1 MKIKHLFGALLAMA
15 AIAACEQP
23 QPEVTP
29 ALDLNKTAA
38 TVTADGGAVEFEVT
52 ANVDWTADADQD
64 WVSVDPQTGN
74 GNAKVKATVTP
85 NETESARTA
94 KVTVKADKLT
104 KTLTI
109 TQSGK
114 AATEDPGTGDEPTP
128 GVSWGLMG
136 CFVDNLWSTDIP
148 MTQEG
153 EWAVAKGAQFTE
165 LTFKIRGNAS
175 WDDATNIGYAPG
187 TAKGYVNGKLSV
199 VTAEYAKAN
208 LGGDS
213 ADIKLD
219 GEAGTYDVYFSFEKL
234 EVYVMEQGSKPGE
247 KDPIV
252 PSEPKEVTYTIAGTL
267 NGINWNNAS
276 AEGLMTK
283 EGAYHVA
290 KNVPFVTA
298 ATLYGGA
305 DQIEFKVCET
315 GTWDAFGVP
324 ADAPVQSANT
334 EIAVVMGGGN
344 ICVSAA
350 EGAYDVYLD
359 AENGKV
365 WVMAPGYKPGETP
378 AAPVEPVTE
387 GVIWE
392 NDGTAGAS
400 SWSAAVYRFSIE
412 GGDSQN
418 ECVAELP
425 AAIWAG
431 LKVAP
436 FSVNFTPTPGAEW
449 WQIRVTDGWWST
461 GDMSGDSDITMHTSG
476 LIDNGD
482 GSYTFQVDLTADP
495 AMVEAIDTKHL
506 LFAGDAF
513 TINKIYFGAP
523 EAPAQPETPV
533 QPEYSIDGK
542 QWMAEM
548 DGMPVLFD
556 FGLTEEGM
564 LVIALPT
571 MDETGFGLYMAGLYE
586 IAPADAT
593 SGTVIFTQYDWE
605 WDEFAEP
612 FDIPYTELGA
622 TSVKAVC
629 EAMFGITDPVTFTL
643 VENPYEIQFETSG
656 GGASGEVANGEYWF
670 IEPTTQKVMTPLG
683 ETYTYGRPAAADAVN
698 GASTAANAFTLLYN
712 PDWSCYTIQDSY
724 GRYLYQGMMEDGY
737 TPYRTISLATELPS
751 ADDENYAF
759 YMWTVYNNGDGTYDI
774 YNCASYYS
782 ITYSPAYNNWE
793 IYDPYESDFENLFPS
808 LVKAE

>member
-1 MKIKHLFGALLAMA
+1 MYICYSDSPENSILIYTIMKIKHLLCGLLAMA
-15 AIAACEQP
+15 ALASCKQDEP
-23 QPEVTP
+23 VVTP
-29 ALDLNKTAA
+29 ELDLNKTAA
-38 TVTADGGAVEFEVT
+38 TVAAEGGAVEFEVT
-52 ANVDWTADADQD
+52 SNVDWTADADQD

-85 NETESARTA
+85 NEAEDARTA
-94 KVTVKADKLT
+94 TITVKADKLT
-104 KTLTI
+104 KTLKI

-114 AATEDPGTGDEPTP
+114 KADEPVVPPTP
-128 GVSWGLMG
+128 DVTWGLMG
-136 CFVDNLWSTDIP
+136 CFVDNLWSTDVP

-199 VTAEYAKAN
+199 VTAEYSKAN

-219 GEAGTYDVYFSFEKL
+219 GEPGTYDVYFSFENL
-234 EVYVMEQGSKPGE
+234 EVYVMEEGSKPGE
-247 KDPIV
+247 KDPVI

-315 GTWDAFGVP
+315 GTWDAFGVAAGTP
-324 ADAPVQSANT
+324 AQSANT
-334 EIAVVMGGGN
+334 EIPVQMGGDN
-344 ICVSAA
+344 ICVAA
-350 EGAYDVYLD
+350 EEGAYDVYLD

-365 WVMAPGYKPGETP
+365 WVMAPGYQPG
-378 AAPVEPVTE
+378 
-387 GVIWE
+387 
-392 NDGTAGAS
+392 
-400 SWSAAVYRFSIE
+400 
-412 GGDSQN
+412 
-418 ECVAELP
+418 
-425 AAIWAG
+425 
-431 LKVAP
+431 
-436 FSVNFTPTPGAEW
+436 
-449 WQIRVTDGWWST
+449 
-461 GDMSGDSDITMHTSG
+461 
-476 LIDNGD
+476 
-482 GSYTFQVDLTADP
+482 
-495 AMVEAIDTKHL
+495 
-506 LFAGDAF
+506 
-513 TINKIYFGAP
+513 
-523 EAPAQPETPV
+523 EAPA

-556 FGLTEEGM
+556 FGLAEEGM
-564 LVIALPT
+564 LVVALPT

-586 IAPADAT
+586 VAATDAT
-593 SGTVIFTQYDWE
+593 SGTVVFTQYDWE
-605 WDEFAEP
+605 WDEFMEP
-612 FDIPYTELGA
+612 IEIPYSDLGA
-622 TSVKAVC
+622 TTVKAVC
-629 EAMFGITDPVTFTL
+629 EAMFGISEPVTFTL

-724 GRYLYQGMMEDGY
+724 GRYLYQGMMEDGD
-737 TPYRTISLATELPS
+737 TPYRTISVSDELPA
-751 ADDENYAF
+751 ADDENLAF

-808 LVKAE
+808 LVKADNPIE

>member
-1 MKIKHLFGALLAMA
+1 MKIKHFLGGLLAMA

-23 QPEVTP
+23 QEEVTP

-74 GNAKVKATVTP
+74 GNAKVKATVAP

-94 KVTVKADKLT
+94 TVTVKADKLT
-104 KTLTI
+104 KTLKI

-114 AATEDPGTGDEPTP
+114 AAEDPGQGEDPTP

-136 CFVDNLWSTDIP
+136 CFVDNLWSTDVP

-234 EVYVMEQGSKPGE
+234 EVYVMEEGCKPGE
-247 KDPIV
+247 KDPVI
-252 PSEPKEVTYTIAGTL
+252 PTEPKEVTYTIAGTL

-315 GTWDAFGVP
+315 GTWDAFGVAAGTP
-324 ADAPVQSANT
+324 AQSANT
-334 EIAVVMGGGN
+334 EIPVQMGGDN
-344 ICVSAA
+344 ICVAA
-350 EGAYDVYLD
+350 EEGAYDVYLD

-378 AAPVEPVTE
+378 AAPVDPVTE

-400 SWSAAVYRFSIE
+400 SWAAAVYRFSIE

-431 LKVAP
+431 LKIAP

-461 GDMSGDSDITMHTSG
+461 GDQTGDSDITMYTPD
-476 LIDNGD
+476 LINNGD
-482 GSYTFQVDLTADP
+482 GSYTFQVDLTSDA
-495 AMVEAIDTKHL
+495 AMLEAIDTKHL

-523 EAPAQPETPV
+523 EAPAQPEYTL
-533 QPEYSIDGK
+533 DGK

-556 FGLTEEGM
+556 FGIAEEGM
-564 LVIALPT
+564 LVVALPT

-586 IAPADAT
+586 VAATDAT
-593 SGTVIFTQYDWE
+593 SGTVVFTQYDWE
-605 WDEFAEP
+605 WDEFMEP
-612 FDIPYTELGA
+612 IEIPYSDLGA
-622 TSVKAVC
+622 TTVKAVC
-629 EAMFGITDPVTFTL
+629 EAMFGISEPVTFTL

-656 GGASGEVANGEYWF
+656 GGASGPVENGDYWF
-670 IEPTTQKVMTPLG
+670 FNSGKVMAPLAEG
-683 ETYTYGRPAAADAVN
+683 TTSGVLPAEDAVN
-698 GASTAANAFTLLYN
+698 GASTAANIFTLTYD
-712 PDWSCYTIQDSY
+712 PDWSYYTIQDSY
-724 GRYLYQGMMEDGY
+724 GRYLGQTDETGNITVTDVLPTDDTYALYLWCVEPGY
-737 TPYRTISLATELPS
+737 GEAH
-751 ADDENYAF
+751 
-759 YMWTVYNNGDGTYDI
+759 DI
-774 YNCASYYS
+774 YNAAYYYDL
-782 ITYSPAYNNWE
+782 TYSSADNNWVLLDGGYEFPE
-793 IYDPYESDFENLFPS
+793 ILPV
-808 LVKAE
+808 LVKADNPIE

>member
-1 MKIKHLFGALLAMA
+1 MA

-23 QPEVTP
+23 QEEVTP

-74 GNAKVKATVTP
+74 GNAKVKATVAP

-94 KVTVKADKLT
+94 TVTVKADKLT
-104 KTLTI
+104 KTLKI

-114 AATEDPGTGDEPTP
+114 AAEDPGQGEDPTP

-136 CFVDNLWSTDIP
+136 CFVDNLWSTDVP

-234 EVYVMEQGSKPGE
+234 EVYVMEEGCKPGE
-247 KDPIV
+247 KDPVI
-252 PSEPKEVTYTIAGTL
+252 PTEPKEVTYTIAGTL

-315 GTWDAFGVP
+315 GTWDAFGVAAGTP
-324 ADAPVQSANT
+324 AQSANT
-334 EIAVVMGGGN
+334 EIPVQMGGDN
-344 ICVSAA
+344 ICVAA
-350 EGAYDVYLD
+350 EEGAYDVYLD

-378 AAPVEPVTE
+378 AAPVDPVTE

-400 SWSAAVYRFSIE
+400 SWAAAVYRFSIE

-431 LKVAP
+431 LKIAP

-461 GDMSGDSDITMHTSG
+461 GDQTGDSDITMYTPD
-476 LIDNGD
+476 LINNGD
-482 GSYTFQVDLTADP
+482 GSYTFQVDLTSDA
-495 AMVEAIDTKHL
+495 AMLEAIDTKHL

-523 EAPAQPETPV
+523 EAPAQPEYTL
-533 QPEYSIDGK
+533 DGK

-556 FGLTEEGM
+556 FGIAEEGM
-564 LVIALPT
+564 LVVALPT

-586 IAPADAT
+586 VAATDAT
-593 SGTVIFTQYDWE
+593 SGTVVFTQYDWE
-605 WDEFAEP
+605 WDEFMEP
-612 FDIPYTELGA
+612 IEIPYSDLGA
-622 TSVKAVC
+622 TTVKAVC
-629 EAMFGITDPVTFTL
+629 EAMFGISEPVTFTL

-656 GGASGEVANGEYWF
+656 GGASGPVENGDYWF
-670 IEPTTQKVMTPLG
+670 FNSGKVMAPLAEG
-683 ETYTYGRPAAADAVN
+683 TTSGVLPAEDAVN
-698 GASTAANAFTLLYN
+698 GASTAANIFTLTYD
-712 PDWSCYTIQDSY
+712 PDWSYYTIQDSY
-724 GRYLYQGMMEDGY
+724 GRYLGQTDETGNITVTDVLPTDDTYALYLWCVEPGY
-737 TPYRTISLATELPS
+737 GEAH
-751 ADDENYAF
+751 
-759 YMWTVYNNGDGTYDI
+759 DI
-774 YNCASYYS
+774 YNAAYYYDL
-782 ITYSPAYNNWE
+782 TYSSADNNWVLLDGGYEFPE
-793 IYDPYESDFENLFPS
+793 ILPV
-808 LVKAE
+808 LVKADNPIE

>member
-1 MKIKHLFGALLAMA
+1 MKIKHFLCGLLAMA
-15 AIAACEQP
+15 ALASCKQDEP
-23 QPEVTP
+23 VVTP
-29 ALDLNKTAA
+29 ELDLNKTAA
-38 TVTADGGAVEFEVT
+38 TVAAEGGAVEFEVT
-52 ANVDWTADADQD
+52 SNVDWTADADQD

-85 NETESARTA
+85 NEAEDARTA
-94 KVTVKADKLT
+94 TITVKADKLT
-104 KTLTI
+104 KTLKI

-114 AATEDPGTGDEPTP
+114 KAEDPGEGPGDDPTP

-136 CFVDNLWSTDIP
+136 CFVDNLWSTDVP

-234 EVYVMEQGSKPGE
+234 EVYVMEEGCKPGE
-247 KDPIV
+247 KDPVI
-252 PSEPKEVTYTIAGTL
+252 PTEPKEVTYTIAGTL

-315 GTWDAFGVP
+315 GTWDAFGVAAGTP
-324 ADAPVQSANT
+324 AQSANT
-334 EIAVVMGGGN
+334 EIPVQMGGDN

-400 SWSAAVYRFSIE
+400 SWAAAVYRFSIE

-431 LKVAP
+431 LKIAP

-461 GDMSGDSDITMHTSG
+461 GDQTGESDITMNTPD
-476 LIDNGD
+476 LINNGD
-482 GSYTFQVDLTADP
+482 GSYTFQVDLTTDA
-495 AMVEAIDTKHL
+495 AMLEAIDTKHL

-523 EAPAQPETPV
+523 EAPAQPEYTL
-533 QPEYSIDGK
+533 DGK

-556 FGLTEEGM
+556 FGIAEEGM
-564 LVIALPT
+564 LVVALPT
-571 MDETGFGLYMAGLYE
+571 MDGTAFGLYMAGLYE
-586 IAPADAT
+586 IASTDAT
-593 SGTVIFTQYDWE
+593 SGTVVFTQYDWE

-612 FDIPYTELGA
+612 VEIPYSELGA
-622 TSVKAVC
+622 NSVKAVC
-629 EAMFGITDPVTFTL
+629 EAMFGISDPVTFTL

-656 GGASGEVANGEYWF
+656 GGASGEVADGQYWF
-670 IEPTTQKVMTPLG
+670 IEPTNQKVMTPLA

-712 PDWSCYTIQDSY
+712 ADWSCFTIQDSY

-737 TPYRTISLATELPS
+737 TPYRTISVSDELPA
-751 ADDENYAF
+751 ADDENLAF

-782 ITYSPAYNNWE
+782 ITYSPSYNNWE
-793 IYDPYESDFENLFPS
+793 VYDPYESDFANLFPS
-808 LVKAE
+808 LVKADNPIE